1 MSAGAGGG
9 TDRFLAAAVQ
19 IAHQICRD
27 AIWYGDHCNWVG
39 AAREE
44 GPDGQPTLAY
54 RSLGPDLYGG
64 TSGVA
69 VFLAHAHDAAGEP
82 SARRASL
89 GAIHH
94 AIATLDRLN
103 GPGGAG
109 LYTGRL
115 GVALAAAW
123 VGAVLQEGGLL
134 EQAASIVDRLE
145 PFDGKEY
152 DLLSGRAGAIVGMLV
167 LRRLLDDDE
176 LLDRALRFGDELLE
190 GADRTRDGFSWASP
204 SYPTFGNL
212 TGFSHGAA
220 GGASA
225 LLELFAAT
233 GDPVYRQ
240 GAEQA
245 CAYER
250 SLYDP
255 EARNWPDLRAPPG
268 REEPAAPSFATF
280 WCHGA
285 PGIAL
290 SRLRGY
296 QVLQDETLRAEACV
310 AVQTTSEAVTAGL
323 SARSGNYSLCHGH
336 AGNAEVLLEAATL
349 LGPGHGPGRDLA
361 LEVAE
366 AGVESYADRSEPWPC
381 GTYEGVTP
389 NLFLGLAGIGLF
401 YLRLHDPRIPTP
413 VALRPGVF
421 APSAP
426 ATRS

>member
-1 MSAGAGGG
+1 MKRVHAIHQVGGG
-9 TDRFLAAAVQ
+9 VAAAV
-19 IAHQICRD
+19 
-27 AIWYGDHCNWVG
+27 
-39 AAREE
+39 
-44 GPDGQPTLAY
+44 
-54 RSLGPDLYGG
+54 GG
-64 TSGVA
+64 ME
-69 VFLAHAHDAAGEP
+69 F
-82 SARRASL
+82 
-89 GAIHH
+89 
-94 AIATLDRLN
+94 
-103 GPGGAG
+103 
-109 LYTGRL
+109 
-115 GVALAAAW
+115 
-123 VGAVLQEGGLL
+123 
-134 EQAASIVDRLE
+134 
-145 PFDGKEY
+145 
-152 DLLSGRAGAIVGMLV
+152 
-167 LRRLLDDDE
+167 
-176 LLDRALRFGDELLE
+176 
-190 GADRTRDGFSWASP
+190 
-204 SYPTFGNL
+204 
-212 TGFSHGAA
+212 
-220 GGASA
+220 
-225 LLELFAAT
+225 
-233 GDPVYRQ
+233 
-240 GAEQA
+240 
-245 CAYER
+245 ER
-250 SLYDP
+250 SLFS
-255 EARNWPDLRAPPG
+255 EADQNWPDLRALPG
-268 REEPAAPSFATF
+268 RGEPAAPSFATF

-366 AGVESYADRSEPWPC
+366 AGVESHADRSEPWPC